1 MITITMYLTVA
12 ISVIIASL
20 FIYFLIKPNKR
31 NVISAPSIL
40 TSIGIF
46 GTFLGIAIGLMHF
59 DPNDVIKGVPLF
71 LSGIKLAFWSSVI
84 GIFAALLHRVKFS
97 IYPLADDSVSDTDA
111 DTEALDSLNKM
122 KNSLTELESSMGN
135 IEGLVSSGVQS
146 FGTSLETLNTLA
158 GESTVEHNF
167 KELID
172 NLNTLSDS
180 VQAGL
185 QTVSGSFTQSLGEMV
200 SDVTE
205 QTHKL
210 AEELKADDSVVTLLR
225 ELREELVNTSD
236 LEQSILKEQIQRL
249 LDELKEAAITGEQ
262 QSNGLLDVFASLK
275 EQIEHGSELNREVS
289 EQQLKADDSIATLL
303 RELSEQLVKNSENE
317 QAILKEQIQRLLEG
331 LKEETLAGE
340 QQSDGLLDVFT
351 GLKEQIEHGAK
362 LSREASKQ
370 QLEELFSGLSR
381 AATGTLS
388 EISDLAENFINQ
400 EKWQSGNLADQIA
413 TSNSASTK
421 SMLLMLKEIL
431 TSTEDSNHKITAELS
446 KLRTDIAADVK
457 HTTEQS
463 KALVEQLHAMTESY
477 KASLISTTTELK
489 AQISKDMKS
498 SYNLI
503 DKYTR
508 DITQMSSS
516 NQLESLERMEAI
528 ANIMQSVVTSSA
540 DMSTLLHENAQAMS
554 EMQESFIGTNE
565 GSLGRFMLNMNE
577 DLIRQLNSLEEALTA
592 QGSLGQLMQELN
604 NDTLKEFKSLEK
616 AYEGSVYE
624 IKQLPRA
631 FAKGLK
637 KENWKKED

>member
-84 GIFAALLHRVKFS
+84 GIFAALLHRVRFS

-289 EQQLKADDSIATLL
+289 KQQLKADDSIATLL
-303 RELSEQLVKNSENE
+303 RELSEQLVKNSEKE

-463 KALVEQLHAMTESY
+463 KALVEQLHSMTESY

-637 KENWKKED
+637 KENWKKEN

>member
-20 FIYFLIKPNKR
+20 FIYFLIKPNRR

-97 IYPLADDSVSDTDA
+97 IYPLEKDSIPDTNADD
-111 DTEALDSLNKM
+111 EALDSLNKIS
-122 KNSLTELESSMGN
+122 NSLTELQGSMGN
-135 IEGLVSSGVQS
+135 IEGFVGSGVQS
-146 FGTSLETLNTLA
+146 FGSSLETLNTLA

-172 NLNTLSDS
+172 NLHTLSDS
-180 VQAGL
+180 VQTGL
-185 QTVSGSFTQSLGEMV
+185 QSVSGSFTQSLGEMV

-225 ELREELVNTSD
+225 ELREELVKTSD
-236 LEQSILKEQIQRL
+236 VEQSILKEQIQRL
-249 LDELKEAAITGEQ
+249 LDELKEAGIAGEQ

-275 EQIEHGSELNREVS
+275 EQIEHGSQLSREVS
-289 EQQLKADDSIATLL
+289 EQQLNADDSIATLL
-303 RELSEQLVKNSENE
+303 RELSEQLVKTSEDE
-317 QAILKEQIQRLLEG
+317 QTILKEQIQRLLEG
-331 LKEETLAGE
+331 LKEEALTGE
-340 QQSDGLLDVFT
+340 QQSDDLLDVFT

-362 LSREASKQ
+362 VSREASKQ

-381 AATGTLS
+381 AAAGTLS
-388 EISDLAENFINQ
+388 DITDLAENFINQ
-400 EKWQSGNLADQIA
+400 EKWQSSNLADQIA

-431 TSTEDSNHKITAELS
+431 TSTEDSNQQITAELA

-463 KALVEQLHAMTESY
+463 KALVEQLHTMTESY

-503 DKYTR
+503 DKYTK
-508 DITQMSSS
+508 DITQMSST

-577 DLIRQLNSLEEALTA
+577 NLIRQLNSLEEALTA

-616 AYEGSVYE
+616 AYEGTVYE
-624 IKQLPRA
+624 LKQLPRA
-631 FAKGLK
+631 FAKGLT
-637 KENWKKED
+637 KENWKK